1 MVPDPVVNPPEAEGH
16 KGSGFIHVYA
26 GKNGNPER
34 KCSDFEAQMYRLFP
48 ESGPDIAI
56 LKFCYADFRDTT
68 EAGKVLDTYISTVS
82 RLQARYPST
91 RFVYVTVPV
100 TARSVWWKRLARSIL
115 GKTDPWDMSAVKRY
129 RFNEV
134 LAERVGQGHLFDLA
148 RIESTLP
155 DGSQLTFEYKG
166 EKGVS
171 INDAYTDD
179 GGHLNELGRAVVA
192 KALVHF
198 VVSGE
203 RVSGN

>member
-1 MVPDPVVNPPEAEGH
+1 
-16 KGSGFIHVYA
+16 
-26 GKNGNPER
+26 
-34 KCSDFEAQMYRLFP
+34 
-48 ESGPDIAI
+48 
-56 LKFCYADFRDTT
+56 
-68 EAGKVLDTYISTVS
+68 
-82 RLQARYPST
+82 
-91 RFVYVTVPV
+91 VTVPV